1 MEPLFPG
8 FFQAL
13 VATLA
18 VFSIFFAARASA
30 SMRDPPSDLPVRRP
44 NPRGGP
50 VPRQGTVPTLR
61 MLVPVLDSVNCAPA
75 VRHVIGEFMRG
86 ERVEVHLLH
95 VATPLSRHIARWMS
109 AGNRVAFHHEAA
121 EKALRSARDLLDAF
135 HIRYTV
141 HIEVGDRAAVIS
153 TMARQL
159 DVDRI
164 VLGVARDNTLTRF
177 VEDAV
182 VETLTASAPVAVDVV
197 AGKSVSRLE
206 RFGVPIGLGAALGLL
221 SIRLSD

>member
-1 MEPLFPG
+1 MESL

-18 VFSIFFAARASA
+18 VFSILIASRASA
-30 SMRDPPSDLPVRRP
+30 SMRDPPTGLRVRRP
-44 NPRGGP
+44 NSRSGP
-50 VPRQGTVPTLR
+50 LPRQGSVPKLR
-61 MLVPVLDSVNCAPA
+61 LLVPVLDSVNSAPA

-95 VATPLSRHIARWMS
+95 VGTPLSRHVARWMPARNC
-109 AGNRVAFHHEAA
+109 AGPRREAA
-121 EKALRSARDLLDAF
+121 EKALRAARDLLDAF

-177 VEDAV
+177 IEDAV
-182 VETLTASAPVAVDVV
+182 VERVTASGPVPVDVV

-221 SIRLSD
+221 SIRLGD